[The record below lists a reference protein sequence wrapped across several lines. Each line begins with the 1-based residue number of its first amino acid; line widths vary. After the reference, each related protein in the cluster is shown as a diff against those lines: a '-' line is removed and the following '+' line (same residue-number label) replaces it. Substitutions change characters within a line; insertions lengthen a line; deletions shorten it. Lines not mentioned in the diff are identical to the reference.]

1 MWISNTLGFKLI
13 LLNDNDYMII
23 IKKAKQFCY
32 YNCVKIKQISREEIE
47 ERVEIVRT
55 NGRTTC
61 V

>member
-1 MWISNTLGFKLI
+1 
-13 LLNDNDYMII
+13 MII